1 MRIKRLSYKDIITG
15 WNISNMEFS
24 KFTLLVGASGV
35 GKTQILKAIQNL
47 AAISR
52 GRSGNGIEW
61 NVLFNVDGV
70 DYEWAGAFSPD
81 EGEYARMVHK
91 KTPSIPVVYEI
102 LKKEKEI
109 IVNRDENGI
118 MFREIPTVKLEPTQS
133 IIYLL
138 KEEDE
143 IQPIYDGFLN
153 ITKLD
158 NTLSRV
164 SFSAGRVFDQAKV
177 ESFEDVRKMRFLYP
191 IDKLFMLYK
200 FNLPE
205 FEEIKQGFHSVFPS
219 VTDIRFTIENALEDI
234 SSPVLQ
240 IKEDGVSQWILY
252 QNISSGM
259 LRTLSQ
265 LVLLKL
271 AKGGDVVLID
281 EFENS
286 LGVNCID
293 EVAESI
299 LDFDEDVQFI
309 ITSHHP
315 YIINSIS
322 YEKWRIVTRQGCDVS
337 VHTAEELGIGAHSNH
352 ERFMQLVQLSA
363 YKTGKI

>member
-1 MRIKRLSYKDIITG
+1 MRIKKFSYKDHITG
-15 WNISNMEFS
+15 WNICDMEFY

-35 GKTQILKAIQNL
+35 GKTKILKAIQEL
-47 AAISR
+47 ASISR

-61 NVLFNVDGV
+61 EISFSIKETNYL
-70 DYEWAGAFSPD
+70 WRGAFNAD
-81 EGEYARMVHK
+81 ESEYAKMIHTK
-91 KTPSIPVVYEI
+91 ALAIPIIYET
-102 LKKEKEI
+102 LEKGSDT
-109 IVNRDENGI
+109 IVSRDEDGI
-118 MFREIPTVKLEPTQS
+118 LFRQSRTVKLEPTKS
-133 IIYLL
+133 VIALL

-143 IQPIYDGFLN
+143 IQPIYNAFHN

-158 NTLSRV
+158 NSSSRV
-164 SFSAGRVFDQAKV
+164 SFSAGTVFDNAKV
-177 ESFEDVRKMRFLYP
+177 ETFEDVRNMRFLSP

-200 FNLPE
+200 FHLPE
-205 FEEIKQGFHSVFPS
+205 FENIKQEFQSIFPS
-219 VTDIRFTIENALEDI
+219 VVDIRFTIENALENV

-240 IKEDGVSQWILY
+240 IKEESVDQWILY

-265 LVLLKL
+265 IVLLKL
-271 AKGGDVVLID
+271 SKEGDVILID

-299 LDFDEDVQFI
+299 IDIDDDIQFI

-315 YIINSIS
+315 YIINTIS
-322 YEKWRIVTRQGCDVS
+322 YDKWKIVTRNGCNVS
-337 VHTAEELGIGAHSNH
+337 VHTAEEVGIDSHSNH

>member
-1 MRIKRLSYKDIITG
+1 MRIKRLSYRDTITG
-15 WNISNMEFS
+15 WNIHDIEFP

-35 GKTQILKAIQNL
+35 GKTQILKAIENL

-61 NVLFNVDGV
+61 DVFFNIDGV
-70 DYEWAGAFSPD
+70 DYEWSGAFLPD
-81 EGEYARMVHK
+81 EGEYARMVRK
-91 KTPSIPVVYEI
+91 KSLAIPVVYEKLI
-102 LKKEKEI
+102 KGTETL
-109 IVNRDENGI
+109 VNRDDNGI
-118 MFREIPTVKLEPTQS
+118 LLRETRTVKLEPTRS
-133 IIYLL
+133 IISLL

-153 ITKLD
+153 ISKLD

-164 SFSAGRVFDQAKV
+164 TFSAGKVFEQAKV
-177 ESFEDVRKMRFLYP
+177 KTFEDVRNMHLYP

-205 FEEIKQGFHSVFPS
+205 FEEIKQDFHCVFPS
-219 VTDIRFTIENALEDI
+219 VIDIRFTIENALEDV

-240 IKEDGVSQWILY
+240 IKEDGVGPWILY

-265 LVLLKL
+265 LVLLKF

-299 LDFDEDVQFI
+299 LDLEKDVQFI

-315 YIINSIS
+315 YIINTIS
-322 YEKWRIVTRQGCDVS
+322 YEKWRIVTRQGCDVA
-337 VHTAEELGIGAHSNH
+337 VHTAQELGIGAHSNH
-352 ERFMQLVQLSA
+352 ERFMQLVQLTA
-363 YKTGKI
+363 YKTGKL

>member
-1 MRIKRLSYKDIITG
+1 MRIKRFSYKDNITG
-15 WNISNMEFS
+15 WNINDIEFS

-35 GKTQILKAIQNL
+35 GKTLILKAIQTL
-47 AAISR
+47 AAIAR

-61 NVLFNVDGV
+61 NVLFSIKGV
-70 DYEWAGAFSPD
+70 DYEWSGAFTPD
-81 EGEYARMVHK
+81 ESEYARMIRK
-91 KTPSIPVVYEI
+91 KNPSIPVVYES
-102 LKKEKEI
+102 LRKGTETL
-109 IVNRDENGI
+109 VSRDSNGI
-118 MFREIPTVKLEPTQS
+118 LFRDIRTVKLEATKS
-133 IIYLL
+133 IIALL

-143 IQPIYDGFLN
+143 IHPIYDAFQN

-158 NTLSRV
+158 NTMSRV
-164 SFSAGRVFDQAKV
+164 SFSAGSVFDQAKV
-177 ESFEDVRKMRFLYP
+177 ETFEDVRRMRFLYP
-191 IDKLFMLYK
+191 IDKLFMLFK

-205 FEEIKQGFHSVFPS
+205 FEEIKKDFHSVFPS
-219 VTDIRFTIENALEDI
+219 VTDIRFTIENVLEDV

-240 IKEDGVSQWILY
+240 IKEEGVEPWILY

-265 LVLLKL
+265 MVLLKL
-271 AKGGDVVLID
+271 AHGGDVVLID

-293 EVAESI
+293 QVAESI
-299 LDFDEDVQFI
+299 LDLDDDVQFI

-315 YIINSIS
+315 YIINSIG
-322 YEKWRIVTRQGCDVS
+322 YEKWKIVTRQGSDVT

-352 ERFMQLVQLSA
+352 EKFMQLVQLSA
-363 YKTGKI
+363 YKTGKL